1 MREREIEKKLVME
14 IRKHGGLAL
23 KFVSS
28 DYYAVMQSVR
38 QDLCGNGIGVS
49 NCCVFDRVK
58 EMPQKFTNNRGSV
71 TRLEIPNEAIFAR
84 SNGTEHTI

>member
-38 QDLCGNGIGVS
+38 QDLHGNGMGLS

-58 EMPQKFTNNRGSV
+58 EMPQQFTNNRGIV